1 MQTKIDYYEV
11 LSVGREASESEIK
24 KAYRLLAVK
33 YHPDRNQGNAE
44 AEDKFKEAAEAYSVL
59 SDANKRAQYD
69 RFGHR
74 AQGVGGPG
82 FSGFDPSIFGDFSDI
97 LGDFFGFGDIFG
109 GGRSRGRRPT
119 VGADLRYDL
128 SMDFEEAAFG
138 SSPTLTFKRLE
149 TCDGCHGSGSQG
161 GSPQTCS
168 ACAGRG
174 QVQFSQGFLTVARPC
189 PQCRGA
195 GSVITDPC
203 GSCQGQGRVERE
215 RKLEVSIPPGVD
227 TGARLRL
234 TGEGEHGRFGG
245 PQGDLFVVIHV
256 KEHERLIRN
265 GADVVESRWLT
276 FPQAVLGR
284 DMDIETLHGTE
295 TLRIPPGTQHQTEFR
310 LRGKGVDH
318 LGRRGRGDHVVI
330 AHLYIPSPGDL
341 DPEAMDLL
349 KQLALVEGEP
359 VAEDRTVIDR
369 VRDLFS

>member
-1 MQTKIDYYEV
+1 MQTKRDYYEI
-11 LSVGREASESEIK
+11 LGLGRDATEGEIK
-24 KAYRLLAVK
+24 KAYRRLAVE
-33 YHPDRNQGNAE
+33 YHPDRNQGNTE
-44 AEDKFKEAAEAYSVL
+44 AEDKFKEAAEAYSIL
-59 SDANKRAQYD
+59 SDAGKRTQYD

-74 AQGVGGPG
+74 AQSAGGAG

-97 LGDFFGFGDIFG
+97 LGDFFGFGDLFG

-138 SSPTLTFKRLE
+138 SNPSLTFKRLE
-149 TCDGCHGSGSQG
+149 TCIGCHGSGSQG
-161 GSPQTCS
+161 GAPQ
-168 ACAGRG
+168 ACTACGGRG

-203 GSCQGQGRVERE
+203 EPCQGQGRVERE

-234 TGEGEHGRFGG
+234 AGEGEHGRFGG

-256 KEHERLIRN
+256 QEHPRLTRN
-265 GADVVESRWLT
+265 GADVVEARLMT
-276 FPQAVLGR
+276 YPQAVLGR
-284 DMDIETLHGTE
+284 DLEVETLHGRE
-295 TLRIPPGTQHQTEFR
+295 ILRIPPGTQHQTEFR

-330 AHLYIPSPGDL
+330 AHLLIPSPGDL
-341 DPEAMDLL
+341 DQETLDLL
-349 KQLALVEGEP
+349 KQLADAEGEP